1 MSDFNRYMY
10 YQKTLFEL
18 FALYNFTN
26 YKTKKLFQK
35 YFLKFQN
42 IFTFLN
48 FLKKVSLC
56 IRL

>member
-26 YKTKKLFQK
+26 YKTQKLFRK
-35 YFLKFQN
+35 YISLSQN
-42 IFTFLN
+42 IFAILN
-48 FLKKVSLC
+48 FLKKVALYV
-56 IRL
+56 RL